1 VAIADI
7 SRMMAST
14 CPIACKAS
22 SAADWIEPICSAISS
37 VALAVWLAKDFTSTA
52 TTANPLPDSPARAAS
67 MAANS
72 STELA
77 AAVTFSDAAPTQ
89 FLAFSASADT
99 VSPALLSSAELVSS
113 FMEAVRSLL
122 NALSTEFLNCEIVDA
137 IMSLRRSRARLA
149 SACV

>member
-1 VAIADI
+1 MAWMSPTTSPIRVAAFPSSVIAVTV
-7 SRMMAST
+7 RWASET
-14 CPIACKAS
+14 ARPATSVDLAAC
-22 SAADWIEPICSAISS
+22 EAIS
-37 VALAVWLAKDFTSTA
+37 
-52 TTANPLPDSPARAAS
+52 P
-67 MAANS
+67 MEAANS